1 MKKQLLSVG
10 AVCAT
15 LPLVLLSTSPADAAT
30 RWTYRSSTLDVAAS
44 FTIVGDP
51 VDGFRSFQT
60 GNVNASSQGDVSGF
74 VESWSCPDGEYPPY
88 YGDGGEPPYEEPATN
103 CVDEGAH
110 EFYGENADVSIAKKL
125 TSATVSGP
133 VEIITWSGGEG
144 TSEPGTVDLVFTGA
158 GGTSTSTEYS
168 KGDGYVYKYETTQRS
183 ATVAGSAA
191 GLSLDGAENW
201 ASISTTRSYERYAS
215 K

>member
-10 AVCAT
+10 AISAT
-15 LPLVLLSTSPADAAT
+15 LPLVLLSTSPANAAT
-30 RWTYRSSTLDVAAS
+30 RWTYRSSTLEVAAG
-44 FTIVGDP
+44 FTLVGDA

-60 GNVNASSQGDVSGF
+60 GNVNASSEGNVSGF

-88 YGDGGEPPYEEPATN
+88 YGDGGEPPYEEPETS
-103 CVDEGAH
+103 CVNEGVR

-125 TSATVSGP
+125 TAATVSGP
-133 VEIITWSGGEG
+133 VEIYTWSGDEG
-144 TSEPGTVDLVFTGA
+144 TSEPGTVDLAFTGE
-158 GGTSTSTEYS
+158 GGTSTSTEYA

-191 GLSLDGAENW
+191 GVSLAGAESW
-201 ASISTTRSYERYAS
+201 GSISTTKSYERYVS